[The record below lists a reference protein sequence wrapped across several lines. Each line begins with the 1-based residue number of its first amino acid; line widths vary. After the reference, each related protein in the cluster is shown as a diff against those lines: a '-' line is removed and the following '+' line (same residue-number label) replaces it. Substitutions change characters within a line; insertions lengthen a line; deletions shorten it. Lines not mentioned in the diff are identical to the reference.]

1 MMARMTHTSADLPRR
16 ALLIGALGVLAAPL
30 AHAESV
36 RVWLPRHMSTADPQL
51 PYVRRLVLLALERAG
66 VNGDVQ
72 LMNLEMYQ
80 GRSLLELARG
90 NSPFDVMW
98 TMTDRERESSGALP
112 VRIPI
117 DRGLMGWRVLLVRRA
132 DLPRWAR
139 LRSLAELRLSIAGQ
153 GHDWPD
159 TAILRANDL
168 QVSTSSGYEALFRM
182 LASGR
187 FDYFPRAVFEVD
199 AELAGNRHPDL
210 AVVPNLMLH
219 YPAAAYLFVSPRRPE
234 LAELLRTGLEKA
246 VVDGGLQQLHHAHFG
261 PSIRAHPV
269 SRDRVLKLQ
278 NPLLPAQT
286 PLQRRELWLQPGDA
300 G

>member
-1 MMARMTHTSADLPRR
+1 MSHPSANLPRR
-16 ALLIGALGVLAAPL
+16 SLLLGALAVPL

-66 VNGDVQ
+66 VKGDVQ

-80 GRSLLELARG
+80 GRSLMELARG
-90 NSPFDVMW
+90 NSTIDVMW
-98 TMTDRERESSGALP
+98 TVTDRERESSGVLP

-117 DRGLMGWRVLLVRRA
+117 DRGLMGWRVLLVRRG
-132 DLPRWAR
+132 DLARWAR
-139 LRSLAELRLSIAGQ
+139 LRSLEELRQRIAGQ

-159 TAILRANDL
+159 TAILRANGL
-168 QVSTSSGYEALFRM
+168 QVSTSSGYDALFRM

-199 AELAGNRHPDL
+199 AELADNRHPDL

-234 LAELLRTGLEKA
+234 LAELLRIGLEKA
-246 VVDGGLQQLHHAHFG
+246 VADGGLQQLHRAHFG
-261 PSIRAHPV
+261 ALIRAHAV
-269 SRDRVLKLQ
+269 SRDRVLRLQ
-278 NPLLPAQT
+278 NPLLPPET
-286 PLQRRELWLQPGDA
+286 PLQRRELWLQPGEPA
-300 G
+300 

>member
-1 MMARMTHTSADLPRR
+1 
-16 ALLIGALGVLAAPL
+16 
-30 AHAESV
+30 
-36 RVWLPRHMSTADPQL
+36 
-51 PYVRRLVLLALERAG
+51 
-66 VNGDVQ
+66 
-72 LMNLEMYQ
+72 
-80 GRSLLELARG
+80 
-90 NSPFDVMW
+90 MW

-132 DLPRWAR
+132 DLPAWAR
-139 LRSLAELRLSIAGQ
+139 LRGLAELKQRVAGQ

-159 TAILRANDL
+159 TAILRANGL
-168 QVSTSSGYEALFRM
+168 QVSTSSGYDALFRM

-199 AELAGNRHPDL
+199 AELAGGRHREL

-234 LAELLRTGLEKA
+234 LAELLRAGLEKA
-246 VVDGGLQQLHHAHFG
+246 VAEGSLQQLHLAHFG
-261 PSIRAHPV
+261 ALIKAHPV
-269 SRDRVLKLQ
+269 SRERVLKLQ
-278 NPLLPAQT
+278 NPLLPPQT
-286 PLQRRELWLQPGDA
+286 PLHRRELWLQPGEA

>member
-1 MMARMTHTSADLPRR
+1 MTPPPATLPRR
-16 ALLIGALGVLAAPL
+16 ALLLGALAAPL
-30 AHAESV
+30 ARAESV
-36 RVWLPRHMSTADPQL
+36 RVWLPRHMSYADPQL
-51 PYVRRLVLLALERAG
+51 PYVRRLVLLALARAG
-66 VNGDVQ
+66 VDGNVQ

-80 GRSLLELARG
+80 GRSLIELARG

-132 DLPRWAR
+132 DLPAWAR
-139 LRSLAELRLSIAGQ
+139 LRGLAELKQRVAGQ

-159 TAILRANDL
+159 TAILRANGL
-168 QVSTSSGYEALFRM
+168 QVSTSSGYDALFRM

-199 AELAGNRHPDL
+199 AELAGGRHREL

-234 LAELLRTGLEKA
+234 LAELLRAGLEKA
-246 VVDGGLQQLHHAHFG
+246 VAEGSLQQLHLAHFG
-261 PSIRAHPV
+261 ALIKAHPV
-269 SRDRVLKLQ
+269 SRERVLKLQ
-278 NPLLPAQT
+278 NPLLPPQT
-286 PLQRRELWLQPGDA
+286 PLHRRELWLQPGEA